1 MKFHSFKWWL
11 LISINLL
18 MLVTLTIT
26 GGMAYLSAL
35 DELDEVYDAQL
46 AHTARMLVI
55 LNNHAL
61 LENGKIPIE
70 IPVPHLTDVGE
81 ELSAKQQRQYAVHKY
96 ENKIAF
102 QIWRDSTLLMHSQN
116 ANHFQL
122 SKPENGYHEIH
133 HDDHLWITYSLYDP
147 VKKVWVYT
155 AQRED
160 VRQELSEHLA
170 EAEIRP
176 LAFMLLPLSVLIY
189 VLITLTLRPIHRLS
203 HQLTTRQAT
212 DLSPIQIRLPHELT
226 PIRQAINQLLGRINA
241 YLDKEKRFIA
251 DASHELRTPL
261 AVMQIHAE
269 NLAAS
274 DGDRQQQRA
283 LDAIK
288 TGCKNMAHL
297 VDQLLAMAKLE
308 GTAPIALQVTNL
320 KDLIES
326 SLSQLPV
333 ELLERM
339 QWSVSVSGEVMVD
352 PVLMQVALR
361 NLLENA
367 AKYSLDDSEIAI
379 HSDDSE
385 ELGKVLTIRNQM
397 THAPEIEHI
406 EERFYRDR
414 QSQQIAGSGL
424 GLSIVRLIINLHG
437 IAISY
442 SKDEQ
447 WFDVQIHFTPIQET

>member
-1 MKFHSFKWWL
+1 MKLHSFKWWL

-26 GGMAYLSAL
+26 GSMAYFSAL

-46 AHTARMLVI
+46 AHNARMLVI

-61 LENGKIPIE
+61 LDKGEVPIE
-70 IPVPHLTDVGE
+70 IPVPKINDLGE
-81 ELSAKQQRQYAVHKY
+81 ELTAKQQRQYAVHKY

-102 QIWRDSTLLMHSQN
+102 QIWHNNVLLMHSQN
-116 ANHFQL
+116 ANHFKL
-122 SKPENGYHEIH
+122 SKPQSGYHEIR
-133 HDDHLWITYSLYDP
+133 HDDYLWVTYSLYDP
-147 VKKVWVYT
+147 VTDVWVYT

-176 LAFMLLPLSVLIY
+176 LAFMFIPLSLLIY
-189 VLITLTLRPIHRLS
+189 VLISLTLRPIHRLS
-203 HQLTTRQAT
+203 DQLTTRQAS
-212 DLSPIQIRLPHELT
+212 DLSPIQITLPHELT
-226 PIRQAINQLLGRINA
+226 PIRHAINQLLGRISA
-241 YLDKEKRFIA
+241 YLNKEKRFIA

-269 NLAAS
+269 NLAAN
-274 DGDRQQQRA
+274 DTDAEQKGA
-283 LDAIK
+283 LEAIR

-308 GTAPIALQVTNL
+308 GTAPVAIQNTSIKA
-320 KDLIES
+320 LIES

-339 QWSVSVSGEVMVD
+339 QWSVSVTGSVRVD
-352 PVLMQVALR
+352 PVLMAVALR
-361 NLLENA
+361 NILENA
-367 AKYSLDDSEIAI
+367 AKYSPIDSEVAI
-379 HSDDSE
+379 HADKADSD
-385 ELGKVLTIRNQM
+385 GIVLTIRNQM
-397 THAPEIEHI
+397 THAPDIEHI

-414 QSQQIAGSGL
+414 QSQQISGSGL
-424 GLSIVRLIINLHG
+424 GLSIVRLIINLHEMT
-437 IAISY
+437 INY
-442 SKDEQ
+442 SKDNK
-447 WFDVQIHFTPIQET
+447 WFDVQILFKENRH

>member
-1 MKFHSFKWWL
+1 MKLHSFKWWL

-26 GGMAYLSAL
+26 GAMAYFSAL

-61 LENGKIPIE
+61 LEKGDVPIV
-70 IPVPHLTDVGE
+70 IPVPQINDAGEDLT
-81 ELSAKQQRQYAVHKY
+81 AKQQRQYAVHKY

-102 QIWRDSTLLMHSQN
+102 QIWHNDTLLMHSQN
-116 ANHFQL
+116 ANHFKL
-122 SKPENGYHEIH
+122 SKPQNGYHEIH
-133 HDDHLWITYSLYDP
+133 HDDYLWVTYSLYDP
-147 VKKVWVYT
+147 VTDVWVYT

-170 EAEIRP
+170 EAETRP
-176 LAFMLLPLSVLIY
+176 LAFMFLPLSLLIY
-189 VLITLTLRPIHRLS
+189 VVISLTLRPIHRLS
-203 HQLTTRQAT
+203 EQLTTRQAS

-226 PIRQAINQLLGRINA
+226 PIRQAINQLLGRISA

-269 NLAAS
+269 NLAAN
-274 DGDRQQQRA
+274 DTEQKGA
-283 LDAIK
+283 LEAIR

-308 GTAPIALQVTNL
+308 GTAPVAIQNTSIKA
-320 KDLIES
+320 LIEI

-339 QWSVSVSGEVMVD
+339 QWSISVTGSVRVD
-352 PVLMQVALR
+352 PVLMAVALR
-361 NLLENA
+361 NILENA
-367 AKYSLDDSEIAI
+367 AKYSPIDSEVAI
-379 HSDDSE
+379 HTDKAGSD
-385 ELGKVLTIRNQM
+385 GIVLTVRNQM
-397 THAPEIEHI
+397 SHIPEIEHI

-414 QSQQIAGSGL
+414 QSQQISGSGL
-424 GLSIVRLIINLHG
+424 GLSIVKLIINLHEMT
-437 IAISY
+437 INY
-442 SKDEQ
+442 SKDNE
-447 WFDVQIHFTPIQET
+447 WFDVQILFKESRH

>member
-26 GGMAYLSAL
+26 GAMAYFSAL

-61 LENGKIPIE
+61 LEKGNVPIE
-70 IPVPHLTDVGE
+70 IPVPQINDMGE
-81 ELSAKQQRQYAVHKY
+81 ELTAKQQRQYAVHKY

-102 QIWRDSTLLMHSQN
+102 QIWHNNTLLMHSQN
-116 ANHFQL
+116 ANHHKL
-122 SKPENGYHEIH
+122 SKPQNGYHEIRH
-133 HDDHLWITYSLYDP
+133 ANYLWITYSLYDP
-147 VKKVWVYT
+147 ITDVWVYT

-176 LAFMLLPLSVLIY
+176 LAFMFLPLSLLIY
-189 VLITLTLRPIHRLS
+189 VLISLTLRPIHRLS
-203 HQLTTRQAT
+203 YQLTTRQAS

-226 PIRQAINQLLGRINA
+226 PIRQAINQLLGRISA

-269 NLAAS
+269 NLAANDTDS
-274 DGDRQQQRA
+274 EQKGA
-283 LDAIK
+283 LEAIR

-308 GTAPIALQVTNL
+308 GTAPVALQNTSI
-320 KDLIES
+320 KALIES
-326 SLSQLPV
+326 SLSQLPI
-333 ELLERM
+333 ELLERI
-339 QWSVSVSGEVMVD
+339 QWSVSVTGSVRVD
-352 PVLMQVALR
+352 PVLMAVALR
-361 NLLENA
+361 NILENA
-367 AKYSLDDSEIAI
+367 AKYSPIDSKVAI
-379 HSDDSE
+379 HTDKADSD
-385 ELGKVLTIRNQM
+385 GIVLTVRNKM

-414 QSQQIAGSGL
+414 QSQQTSGSGL
-424 GLSIVRLIINLHG
+424 GLSIVRLIINLHEMT
-437 IAISY
+437 INY
-442 SKDEQ
+442 SKDNE
-447 WFDVQIHFTPIQET
+447 WFDVQILFKENRH